1 MLAARSFAH
10 ALPCANGE
18 LGPLLG
24 GDGSWHLKTA
34 TQLATA
40 YAVMDWN
47 GTASA
52 PLVVLFTT
60 VSKWVWPSTVCG
72 HGPTR
77 STCTWEKLCRGTR
90 NNIHGCSL
98 LRLDLGTC
106 TLLTLPTPGVETC
119 RAAGPNKPASQH
131 APCGPYAW
139 VSQAVHTVENQAV
152 HADWHQQPHHPQ
164 GGVTPAL
171 VSADE
176 HVLGGQPGT

>member
-1 MLAARSFAH
+1 MCLLPG
-10 ALPCANGE
+10 ALHMHCHVPTVNWVPCSVVMVAGTSK
-18 LGPLLG
+18 LPPSWPPLTLLWTGMGLLQPLSLSCSPLSASGCGPPL
-24 GDGSWHLKTA
+24 SVA
-34 TQLATA
+34 
-40 YAVMDWN
+40 M
-47 GTASA
+47 A
-52 PLVVLFTT
+52 P
-60 VSKWVWPSTVCG
+60 P
-72 HGPTR
+72 GP
-77 STCTWEKLCRGTR
+77 R
-90 NNIHGCSL
+90 NNIHCCSL